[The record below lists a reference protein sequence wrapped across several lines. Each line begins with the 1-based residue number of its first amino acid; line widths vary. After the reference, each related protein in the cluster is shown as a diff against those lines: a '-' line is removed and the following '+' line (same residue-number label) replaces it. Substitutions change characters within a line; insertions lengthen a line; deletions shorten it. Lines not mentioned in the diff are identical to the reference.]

1 MRWLWLML
9 FLNPCLMRL
18 LWLPFFPFFISLAL
32 ADEPGGN
39 LDLKVPEQEDDLLHF
54 YCDDCHD

>member
-1 MRWLWLML
+1 ML

-18 LWLPFFPFFISLAL
+18 LWLLFCPIFISLAL
-32 ADEPGGN
+32 ADEPEGK
-39 LDLKVPEQEDDLLHF
+39 LSLKVAKQVDDLLYF

>member
-18 LWLPFFPFFISLAL
+18 LWLLFCPIFISLAL
-32 ADEPGGN
+32 VDGPEGK
-39 LDLKVPEQEDDLLHF
+39 LSLKVAKQVDDLLYF

>member
-1 MRWLWLML
+1 MRWLWPML

-18 LWLPFFPFFISLAL
+18 LWLLFCPIFISLAL
-32 ADEPGGN
+32 PNEPGDK
-39 LDLKVPEQEDDLLHF
+39 LDLKVAKQVNDLLYF

>member
-1 MRWLWLML
+1 ML

-18 LWLPFFPFFISLAL
+18 LWLLFCPFFISLAL
-32 ADEPGGN
+32 ADERGGK
-39 LDLKVPEQEDDLLHF
+39 LDFKVPKQVDDLLDF

>member
-18 LWLPFFPFFISLAL
+18 LWLLFCPFFISVAL
-32 ADEPGGN
+32 ADERGGK
-39 LDLKVPEQEDDLLHF
+39 LDLKVPKQTDDLLHF
-54 YCDDCHD
+54 YCYDCHD